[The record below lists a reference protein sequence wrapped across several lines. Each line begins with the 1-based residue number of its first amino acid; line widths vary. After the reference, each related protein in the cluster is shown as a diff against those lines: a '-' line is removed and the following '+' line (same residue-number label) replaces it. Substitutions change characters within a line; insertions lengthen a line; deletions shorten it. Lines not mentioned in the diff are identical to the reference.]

1 MPVDR
6 IRYEVVIVGGGL
18 VGLSLACALAGAGV
32 SVGVIDREAPAT
44 WTQAGFDGRASAIAH
59 GSQQVLAGIG
69 LWPLLRDQA
78 CPIKEIRVSDQ
89 ESPFFLHYDH
99 AEIGDNPMGFMLEN
113 RVMRG
118 ALVKLASGLEQLDLH
133 APVVVETVRRD
144 GAGVGV
150 VLADGREITGG
161 VLFACDGRNSALRDQ
176 AGITTTRWNYRQSG
190 IVCTVAHEKPHRNIA
205 HERFL
210 AAGPFAILPLLDDG
224 AGRHLSSIVWTER
237 RQLVAAI
244 MGLDEA
250 AFAVEL
256 ALRFGDFLGEV
267 AVVGQ
272 RWSYPLG
279 LLHADRYTAERLA
292 LVGDAAHAIHPI
304 AGQGLNMGLRD
315 VAALAE
321 AVVDAR
327 RLGLDVGSGAV
338 LQRYERWRR
347 FDNTVLMFATDGLN
361 RLFSNDVAPIRLGR
375 DLGLAAVNSL
385 PPLRRLFMRH
395 AMGVVGTLPR
405 LARGEL
411 L

>member
-1 MPVDR
+1 M
-6 IRYEVVIVGGGL
+6 RYDVVIVGGGL
-18 VGLSLACALAGAGV
+18 VGMSLACALAGAGV
-32 SVGVIDREAPAT
+32 SVGVVDREAPSKWQQT
-44 WTQAGFDGRASAIAH
+44 GFDGRASAITY

-69 LWPLLRDQA
+69 LWPLLDDQA

-89 ESPFFLHYDH
+89 ESPLFLHYDH
-99 AEIGDNPMGFMLEN
+99 GEIGDNAMGFMVEN

-118 ALVKLASGLEQLDLH
+118 ALMKLAGGLDKLDLH
-133 APVVVETVRRD
+133 APAVVETVRRD

-150 VLADGREITGG
+150 SLADGGEILAR
-161 VLFACDGRNSALRDQ
+161 VLFACDGRNSMLRAR
-176 AGITTTRWNYRQSG
+176 AGITVTRWDYEQSG
-190 IVCTVAHEKPHRNIA
+190 IVCTVTHEHAHRNIA

-210 AAGPFAILPLLDDG
+210 SAGPFAILPLLDDWE
-224 AGRHLSSIVWTER
+224 GRHLSSIVWTER
-237 RQLVAAI
+237 RDLAPAI
-244 MGLDEA
+244 MALDESEFTA
-250 AFAVEL
+250 EL
-256 ALRFGDFLGEV
+256 ARRFGDFLGEV
-267 AVVGQ
+267 ALVGQ
-272 RWSYPLG
+272 RWCYPLG
-279 LLHADRYTAERLA
+279 LLHADRYTSQRLA

-327 RLGLDVGSGAV
+327 RLGLDVGSETV
-338 LQRYERWRR
+338 LERYERWRR
-347 FDNTVLMFATDGLN
+347 FDNTLLMIATDGLN

-375 DLGLAAVNSL
+375 DLGLAAVNAL

>member
-6 IRYEVVIVGGGL
+6 VRYDVVIVGGGL
-18 VGLSLACALAGAGV
+18 VGLSLACALAEAGV
-32 SVGVIDREAPAT
+32 SVGLVDREAPST
-44 WTQAGFDGRASAIAH
+44 WAQTGFDGRASAITY
-59 GSQQVLAGIG
+59 GNQQVLAGIG
-69 LWPLLRDQA
+69 LWPLLADQA

-89 ESPFFLHYDH
+89 DSPLFLHYDH
-99 AEIGDNPMGFMLEN
+99 AEIGDSPMGFMLEN
-113 RVMRG
+113 RVIRA
-118 ALVKLASGLEQLDLH
+118 ALMKLAAGLDALDLY
-133 APVVVETVRRD
+133 APADVETVHRD
-144 GAGVGV
+144 AGRAGVT
-150 VLADGREITGG
+150 LADGRQIFGG
-161 VLFACDGRNSALRDQ
+161 VLFACDGRNSMLRAG
-176 AGITTTRWNYRQSG
+176 AGITVTRWDYRQSG
-190 IVCTVAHEKPHRNIA
+190 IVCTVAHERPHQNIA

-210 AAGPFAILPLLDDG
+210 PAGPFAILPLLDDG
-224 AGRHLSSIVWTER
+224 EGRHLSSIVWTER
-237 RQLVAAI
+237 RDLAPAI
-244 MGLDEA
+244 MALDET
-250 AFAVEL
+250 AFRAEL
-256 ALRFGDFLGEV
+256 ARRFGDFLGEV

-279 LLHADRYTAERLA
+279 LLHADRYTSRRLA

-327 RLGLDVGSGAV
+327 RLGLDVGSATV
-338 LQRYERWRR
+338 LERYERWRR
-347 FDNTVLMFATDGLN
+347 FDNTLLMFATDGLN
-361 RLFSNDVAPIRLGR
+361 RLFANDVAPVRLGR
-375 DLGLAAVNSL
+375 DLGLAAVNAV